1 MVDKD
6 KVWDRVLN
14 TTMLIQVQTKRSYI
28 ATLSIRQLAIHL
40 SQQGYLASSTR
51 GTCSSCVHW
60 MDGSGVVT
68 SKPSQLL
75 ALAQQ
80 ARNITLYLRS
90 GPKNNTL
97 KNKSLSGQ
105 LTQSEQHLLKL
116 NYLKLPDELPSCL
129 LSGSRRHFPILSLSI
144 LLRNAQNLSQSTC
157 TIL

>member
-40 SQQGYLASSTR
+40 SYQGYLASSTR

-60 MDGSGVVT
+60 MDGSGLVT

-80 ARNITLYLRS
+80 ARNITLYLVS

-105 LTQSEQHLLKL
+105 FPQPEQHLLKL
-116 NYLKLPDELPSCL
+116 NYLMLPDELPKAASSDSL
-129 LSGSRRHFPILSLSI
+129 APAGITPILSFPFYYVMHRI
-144 LLRNAQNLSQSTC
+144 
-157 TIL
+157 